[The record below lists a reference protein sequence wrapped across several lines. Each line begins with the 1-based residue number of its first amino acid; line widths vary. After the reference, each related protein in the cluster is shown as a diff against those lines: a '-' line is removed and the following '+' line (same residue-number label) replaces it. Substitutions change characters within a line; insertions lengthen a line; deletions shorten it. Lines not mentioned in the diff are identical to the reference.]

1 MNWKLNKVSET
12 KFKAMIRNNFKIEL
26 LAPAKDKSTAIAAI
40 NAGADAIYIGYLKFG
55 ARKQAG
61 NSLDDIKEIVEYANV
76 YRAKIYVTLNT
87 IYNNKEISE
96 VVKTIYD
103 IYNIGV
109 SGIIVQDMGLLEH
122 KLPPIKIF
130 ASTQCHN
137 DSLEKIKFLEKTGFD
152 RVILPR
158 EFSLEQIKNITDNT
172 KIEIET
178 FIHGALCVSYSGQ
191 CYLSYAIGGRSA
203 NRGECAQPCRKKY
216 SLFSNDGK
224 IIEKNRYLL
233 SLMDLNLSNK
243 IEDLINAGVTSFKI
257 EGRLKDENYVQNVV
271 SYYRKKIDEI
281 LKKYNLQKSSVG
293 VSYPN
298 FEPIPEKSFN
308 RGFTEFFIN
317 GERKNFCTK
326 YYSKSIGEFIGKI
339 TKISKN
345 NFTITGQKLNNGDGI
360 CFLNDKNELIGT
372 QIQKVENDKI
382 FPKSMTDLKV
392 GIKIF
397 RNSDINF
404 DKIVLRKKIE
414 RKIPIDASVKITN
427 KEIELT
433 LTDEEKIYATVK
445 INDNFELAQ
454 NAEKSINTIKN
465 QITKTGNT
473 EFYINN
479 IYIEQSK
486 NYFVRASILNE
497 LRRIAIENLRITRK
511 EKYQKDIRTK
521 KISMAEYPL
530 KNLDYRAN
538 IYNDFAKEFYEKRGA
553 VVSEFAAES
562 QKNLDG
568 KVLMT
573 TKHCIKYTLGLCK
586 KHYKNV
592 KNYKEPLILTDEFN
606 KKYILEFDCKNCIM
620 TLKTS
625 HDAC

>member
-1 MNWKLNKVSET
+1 
-12 KFKAMIRNNFKIEL
+12 MIRKNFKIEL
-26 LAPAKDKSTAIAAI
+26 LAPAKDKTTAIAAI
-40 NAGADAIYIGYLKFG
+40 NAGADAVYIGFLKFG

-61 NSLDDIKEIVEYANV
+61 NSIEDIKELVEYANV
-76 YRAKIYVTLNT
+76 YRARIYVTLNT
-87 IYNNKEISE
+87 IYKNEEIKE
-96 VVKTIYD
+96 VVKTVYNLYD
-103 IYNIGV
+103 IGV
-109 SGIIVQDMGLLEH
+109 SGIIVQDMGILEH

-137 DSLEKIKFLEKTGFD
+137 NTLEKVKFLEKSGFD

-172 KIEIET
+172 EIEIET

-216 SLFSNDGK
+216 SLYSNDGK
-224 IIEKNRYLL
+224 LIEKDRYLL
-233 SLMDLNLSNK
+233 SLKDLNLSDR

-257 EGRLKDENYVQNVV
+257 EGRLKDENYVRNVV
-271 SYYRKKIDEI
+271 SYYRKKIDEV
-281 LKKYNLQKSSVG
+281 LKKYDLSKSSVG
-293 VSYPN
+293 FSSPE
-298 FEPIPEKSFN
+298 FEPTPEKSFN
-308 RGFTEFFIN
+308 RGFTEFFID
-317 GERKNFCTK
+317 GKRKDFCTK

-345 NFTITGQKLNNGDGI
+345 NFTVSGQKLNNGDGI

-382 FPKSMTDLKV
+382 FPKSMADIKV

-404 DKIVLRKKIE
+404 DKIVMRKNIE
-414 RKIPIDASVKITN
+414 RKIPVDALVKIAEN
-427 KEIELT
+427 SIELT
-433 LTDEEKIYATVK
+433 LTDEEKISASAK
-445 INDNFELAQ
+445 INETFELAQ
-454 NAEKSINTIKN
+454 NADKSTETVKN
-465 QITKTGNT
+465 QISKTGNT

-479 IYIEQSK
+479 IYIEQEK
-486 NYFVRASILNE
+486 NYFVRASVLNE
-497 LRRIAIENLRITRK
+497 LRRQAIENLQTARK
-511 EKYQKDIRTK
+511 ENFQKDIRTK
-521 KISMAEYPL
+521 ELTTVEYPV
-530 KNLDYRAN
+530 KNLDYTAN
-538 IYNDFAKEFYEKRGA
+538 IYNKFAKEFYEKRGA
-553 VVSEFAAES
+553 TVSEYAAES
-562 QKNLDG
+562 QKYLDG
-568 KVLMT
+568 KTLMT

-592 KNYKEPLILTDEFN
+592 TNYKEPLILSDEFN

-620 TLKTS
+620 KVKTS
-625 HDAC
+625 HGAC